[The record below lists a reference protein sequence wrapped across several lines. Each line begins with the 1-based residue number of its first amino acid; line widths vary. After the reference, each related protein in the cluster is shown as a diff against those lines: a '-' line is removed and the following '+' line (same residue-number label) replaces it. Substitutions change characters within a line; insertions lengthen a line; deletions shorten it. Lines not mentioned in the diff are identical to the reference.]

1 MHACTYQSCV
11 KKNLSFSSAICNT
24 YNTWFHFSSLLMAL
38 KLMHDEE
45 SRLGMPIRW
54 CLFSG
59 IYDIFVVLFSRN
71 FLLWLLLL
79 LTTTTNFLGFTRLFS
94 GIYDIFVV
102 LFSRNFLLWLLLLLT
117 TTTNFLCFTRFF
129 FLFIEFTSRR
139 YACRRQFKK
148 GLTKTF
154 PFVVS
159 AAIVYFPLKK
169 TFLLLMILKS
179 IFASNELPLC
189 RRCLMEDLNVTELSK
204 LQNMNE
210 FIFLLKCQTNWHISC
225 FCVVW

>member
-54 CLFSG
+54 C
-59 IYDIFVVLFSRN
+59 
-71 FLLWLLLL
+71 
-79 LTTTTNFLGFTRLFS
+79 LFS